1 MSDEIEDAIF
11 EEIDNNEL
19 EESTRAHLKDER
31 KQHYIKLIEKDLKKS
46 LTEAS
51 VVQKKITDAKTF
63 AKKDFYKKK
72 FYKISNQVKQYIN
85 ALQQLGANLQSE
97 GTEDNVI
104 TDAIPTT
111 EQHKLAYFN
120 V

>member
-11 EEIDNNEL
+11 EEIENEL

-31 KQHYIKLIEKDLKKS
+31 KQYYIKELEKDLQEI

-51 VVQKKITDAKTF
+51 IVQKKITDAKTA

-72 FYKISNQVKQYIN
+72 FSKISNQVRQYVG
-85 ALQQLGANLQSE
+85 ALQRLGAKLQPE
-97 GTEDNVI
+97 GTEDDIV

-111 EQHKLAYFN
+111 E
-120 V
+120 